1 MQNILNYLRTH
12 MKADDFKESSLL
24 TYNSPIEEALK
35 MVFFAASETEPLVIV
50 KSNAYQANQMAD
62 LLRPYFEEN
71 EIVVYIPEESMRA
84 EAIVASFEN
93 RADRINALYQILYHQ
108 PKVIVT
114 TAYGLMR
121 HLPQVNLFK
130 NNCLSIK
137 VGDILDKE
145 ELISHLVKSGYEH
158 MLRAESPLT
167 FASRGAIVDVF
178 SVNYSNPLRIEF
190 FDDEIDSIRFFD
202 VNSQKTIETINECM
216 LVAASDV
223 IFSAQDI
230 ETLKALMSEH
240 EDSAKMALD
249 FEFIEK
255 HQFNGNLYYYYAFI
269 EHQAH
274 LLDYLN
280 DYTLYLSDRDVID
293 EHVKMFRN
301 ETFAYLKEMTEEE
314 HLPLRFYVFKD
325 ITDVLKNVSYFKG
338 EPFKEVFPII
348 EAVDLP
354 NGSLKTVMN
363 AIFKFES
370 RYTLLCLSDNEMSE
384 VVEFCV
390 ANDLFYSLYLEED
403 DELKPGLNL
412 SISTINEGFEIKE
425 LDLVVY
431 TSKELFQN
439 KKVVG
444 NYARKY
450 EEATKLNSYDE
461 LKRGDYVVHNQY
473 GIGQYV
479 GIEKREVNGIKLDYL
494 KILYRG
500 NDELLVPLN
509 QFSLVRK
516 YVSKDGIVPKLHK
529 LGSKDWAK
537 TKAKVEA
544 SVDDLA
550 ERLVDLYSA
559 RNEQIGYKYSED
571 NDVQR
576 SFEREFSYE
585 LTADQARAIGEVQDD
600 MQSEKPMDRL
610 LCGDVGF
617 GKTEVAIRAS
627 MKAVLN
633 GKQVAYLCPTTVLS
647 MQHLK
652 TYKKRFA
659 NYPVSI
665 AILNRYVTPK
675 EQKETLERIKDGKV
689 DIVIGT
695 HRILSKDV
703 KFKDL
708 GLLIIDEEQ
717 RFGVEHKEKIKEMKQ
732 SVDVLSLS
740 ATPIPRTLQMSL
752 VGLRGLSTLDTPPHN
767 RYPVQTYVVE
777 KNLGLIKE
785 VMERELSR
793 GGQVFYLHN
802 NVDEIYIFAAK
813 VSKMFKD
820 ARVSVAQGKM
830 NREELEDVMKEFY
843 EGRADILICTTII
856 ETGID
861 IPNANTIIIE
871 DAHKFGLAQL
881 YQIKG
886 RVGRSDRVAYAYL
899 MVPPKRELSE
909 LGTKR
914 LNSIKEFTALG
925 SGYKIAMRDLSIRG
939 AGDMLGP
946 QQSGFIDNVGLDL
959 YLSLLGTAI
968 KRKRGEEVV
977 EEVQT
982 TKPIVPIESYIPEEF
997 TGNDYEKL
1005 ALYHRLDQIKDKT
1018 ELLSYYAEIKD
1029 EFGRLPKEVEALFEK
1044 KRLELLMDNQYIES
1058 IKVINKQMVVTLDK
1072 EFSSTMDGMKLFEYC
1087 AKLTRDLKIRYI
1099 KERIEFSI
1107 QNQKEQIKKLIQLL
1121 DHLDELVKDENR

>member
-1 MQNILNYLRTH
+1 MQNILNYLKKN
-12 MKADDFKESSLL
+12 MQADDFNESSLL

-35 MVFFAASETEPLVIV
+35 MVFLAEKAKEPLIIV
-50 KSNAYQANQMAD
+50 KANAYQANQMAE
-62 LLRPYFEEN
+62 LLRPYFDEN
-71 EIVVYIPEESMRA
+71 ELVVFVPEESMRA
-84 EAIVASFEN
+84 EAIVASYEN
-93 RADRINALYQILYHQ
+93 RADRINALNQIINGQ
-108 PKVIVT
+108 PKVVVT

-121 HLPQVNLFK
+121 HLPAVSLFK
-130 NNCLSIK
+130 NGCLKLKI
-137 VGDILDKE
+137 GDIVDKD
-145 ELISHLVKSGYEH
+145 ELIEHLVKYGYER
-158 MLRAESPLT
+158 MLRAETPLT
-167 FASRGAIVDVF
+167 FASRGAIIDVF
-178 SVNYSNPLRIEF
+178 SVNYPNPIRIEF

-202 VNSQKTIETINECM
+202 VNTQKTLTTIKECD
-216 LVAASDV
+216 LIAASDV
-223 IFSAQDI
+223 LFDESDI
-230 ETLKALMSEH
+230 KIIEKLASENP
-240 EDSAKMALD
+240 DSAKLGID
-249 FEFIEK
+249 LEFVQQ
-255 HQFNGNLYYYYAFI
+255 HQFNGGLYYYYAFLD
-269 EHQAH
+269 QQTH
-274 LLDYLN
+274 LLDYFN
-280 DYTLYLSDRDVID
+280 GYRLYISDREVMN
-293 EHVKMFRN
+293 EHVKLLRD
-301 ETFAYLKEMTEEE
+301 ETFAYLREMSEEE

-325 ITDVLKNVSYFKG
+325 ISDVLKNIHYFKG

-363 AIFKFES
+363 TIFKFEHQ
-370 RYTLLCLSDNEMSE
+370 YMLLCLNENEMTE
-384 VVEFCV
+384 VIEYCV
-390 ANDLFYSLYLEED
+390 ANDIVYHLYLDD
-403 DELKPGLNL
+403 DEDLNRGLNISL
-412 SISTINEGFEIKE
+412 STINEGFEIKE
-425 LDLVVY
+425 LDLIVY
-431 TSKELFQN
+431 TSRELFQN
-439 KKVVG
+439 KKV
-444 NYARKY
+444 NTRYARKY

-473 GIGQYV
+473 GIGQYA

-500 NDELLVPLN
+500 NDELLVPLS

-529 LGSKDWAK
+529 LGSKEWVK

-550 ERLVDLYSA
+550 ERLVNLYSV
-559 RNEQIGYKYSED
+559 RNSTIGFKYSED
-571 NDVQR
+571 NDIQR
-576 SFEREFSYE
+576 AFEKEFSYE
-585 LTADQARAIGEVQDD
+585 LTDDQVTAVAEVKED
-600 MQSEKPMDRL
+600 MESSKPMDRL

-627 MKAVLN
+627 MKAVLDN
-633 GKQVAYLCPTTVLS
+633 KQVAYLCPTTVLS

-652 TYKKRFA
+652 TYQQRFK
-659 NYPVSI
+659 NYPVKI

-675 EQKETLERIKDGKV
+675 EQKETLQAIKDGNV

-695 HRILSKDV
+695 HRLLSKDV

-752 VGLRGLSTLDTPPHN
+752 VGLRGLSTLDTPPNN

-813 VSKMFKD
+813 IAKMFKD
-820 ARVSVAQGKM
+820 ARVLVAHGKM

-871 DAHKFGLAQL
+871 DAHKFGLSQL

-909 LGTKR
+909 IGTKR

-939 AGDMLGP
+939 AGDMLGAK
-946 QQSGFIDNVGLDL
+946 QSGFIDNVGLDL
-959 YLSLLGTAI
+959 YLSMLENAI
-968 KRKRGEEVV
+968 KRKRGETIEETPEVK
-977 EEVQT
+977 
-982 TKPIVPIESYIPEEF
+982 KPMVPIESYIPSEF

-1005 ALYHRLDQIKDKT
+1005 TLYHRLDKIKDKG
-1018 ELLSYYAEIKD
+1018 ELLTYYAEVQD
-1029 EFGRLPKEVEALFEK
+1029 EFGRLPKEVEAIFEK
-1044 KRLELLMDNQYIES
+1044 KRLELLMDMQYIDS
-1058 IKVINKQMVVTLDK
+1058 IKVINKQMVVTLNK
-1072 EFSSTMDGMKLFEYC
+1072 TFSSHIDGVKLFEYC

-1121 DHLDELVKDENR
+1121 DHLDEMVRDEN

>member
-1 MQNILNYLRTH
+1 MQNILNYL
-12 MKADDFKESSLL
+12 KQNLQADDFKESSLL

-35 MVFFAASETEPLVIV
+35 MVFFASSEAEPLVIV
-50 KSNAYQANQMAD
+50 KSNAYQANQMAE

-71 EIVVYIPEESMRA
+71 ELVVYIPEESMRA

-93 RADRINALYQILYHQ
+93 RAARINALNQILYTK

-121 HLPQVNLFK
+121 HLPKVNLFK
-130 NNCLSIK
+130 DGCLAIK
-137 VGDILDKE
+137 VGDILDKD
-145 ELISHLVKSGYEH
+145 ELIAHLARNGYEH

-178 SVNYSNPLRIEF
+178 SVNYNNPLRIEF

-202 VNSQKTIETINECM
+202 VNTQKTISTIDECF
-216 LVAASDV
+216 LSVASDV
-223 IFSAQDI
+223 LFSDSDI
-230 ETLKALMSEH
+230 ETIKDLAKEH
-240 EDSAKMALD
+240 DDSAKLALD
-249 FEFIEK
+249 LEFIEK
-255 HQFNGNLYYYYAFI
+255 HQFNGNLYYYYAFL

-280 DYTLYLSDRDVID
+280 DYTLYISDKEILE
-293 EHVKMFRN
+293 EHVKLFRN
-301 ETFAYLKEMTEEE
+301 ETFAYLKEMCEEE

-325 ITDVLKNVSYFKG
+325 IYDVLKHTSYFKG
-338 EPFKEVFPII
+338 EPFKEVFPLI

-354 NGSLKTVMN
+354 NGSLKTIMN
-363 AIFKFES
+363 TIFKFER
-370 RYTLLCLSDNEMSE
+370 RYTLLCLNENELSE
-384 VVEFCV
+384 VVEFCI
-390 ANDLFYSLYLEED
+390 ANDIFYNLYLD
-403 DELKPGLNL
+403 DELVPGLNL
-412 SISTINEGFEIKE
+412 TMSSINEGFEVKE
-425 LDLVVY
+425 LELIVY

-439 KKVVG
+439 KKITG
-444 NYARKY
+444 GYARKY

-479 GIEKREVNGIKLDYL
+479 GIEKREVNGITLDYL

-529 LGSKDWAK
+529 LGSKEWAK
-537 TKAKVEA
+537 TKAKVEE

-559 RNEQIGYKYSED
+559 RNEQIGFKYSED
-571 NDVQR
+571 NETQHT
-576 SFEREFSYE
+576 FEREFSYE
-585 LTADQARAIGEVQDD
+585 LTSDQAQAIKEVKAD
-600 MQSEKPMDRL
+600 MQSNKPMDRL

-627 MKAVLN
+627 MKAVLD

-652 TYKKRFA
+652 TYKQRFA
-659 NYPVSI
+659 NYPVTI

-675 EQKETLERIKDGKV
+675 EQKETLERIKDGKI

-708 GLLIIDEEQ
+708 GLLVIDEEQ

-752 VGLRGLSTLDTPPHN
+752 VGLRGLSTLDTAPNN

-802 NVDEIYIFAAK
+802 NVDEIYLFASK
-813 VSKMFKD
+813 ISKMFKD
-820 ARVSVAQGKM
+820 ARVLVAHGKM

-886 RVGRSDRVAYAYL
+886 RVGRSDRIAYAYL

-959 YLSLLGTAI
+959 YLSMLGSAI
-968 KRKRGEEVV
+968 KRKRGEVV
-977 EEVQT
+977 EEEDT
-982 TKPIVPIESYIPEEF
+982 STKPIVPIESYIPAEF

-1005 ALYHRLDQIKDKT
+1005 SLYHRLDKIKDKT
-1018 ELLSYYAEIKD
+1018 ELFTYYAEIKD

-1044 KRLELLMDNQYIES
+1044 KRLELLMDLKYIES
-1058 IKVINKQMVVTLDK
+1058 IKIINKQMVVTLDK
-1072 EFSSTMDGMKLFEYC
+1072 EFSDHMDGMKVFEYC
-1087 AKLTRDLKIRYI
+1087 AKLSRDIKIRYI

-1107 QNQKEQIKKLIQLL
+1107 QNQKEQIKKMIQLL